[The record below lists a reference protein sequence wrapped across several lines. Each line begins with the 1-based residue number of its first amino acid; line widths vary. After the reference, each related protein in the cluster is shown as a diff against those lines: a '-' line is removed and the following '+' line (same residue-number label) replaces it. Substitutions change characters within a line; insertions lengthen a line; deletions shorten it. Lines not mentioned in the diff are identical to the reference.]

1 MNNANIG
8 SASNVIGNPVNL
20 IMSNATEEQL
30 KKYDGSLGLP
40 AHSLIIVNPL
50 NNSKNDSTWNDICI
64 TDGNNGI
71 KHIIPFTSIDKS
83 QMYVET
89 SDSGERTLHT
99 NFPATS
105 IDDVA
110 FTCNNGVLS
119 LKNLENLKNLD
130 EEIKKFNSDVDAKI
144 SSAYTAID
152 NYNDVA
158 KKYNT
163 LIDSIKSLADQDDI
177 VTQIQNK
184 TNAIKNTIDGINSYT
199 INNDIQSK
207 ITDVNNNIDELTSKQ
222 DIITDQVN
230 KINKLI
236 ADFIPDSN
244 EGNEGSG
251 GNEGEG
257 SGGNEGEGSG
267 GNEGEGGEGSGGN
280 TGNENKSKIL
290 KDIADIIQKTNDSL
304 TQSKAEYEQYKNI
317 IDNLIDNTKDELHRE
332 YKALKNS
339 LNDCVNNNL
348 LPLVESQV
356 DTCLANDKLAEIFDG
371 AIGNILN
378 GQDTEAEAG
387 ILNSVSRALNGD
399 GNAKTVSEA
408 STNLNSALNTKIKDG
423 AAVAIA
429 DFSENVSKAI
439 TPKYVDKR
447 YFEVIQLKEV
457 DSEAPDTEK
466 NNVVIT
472 LSKPLRDF
480 FKDEEKLKGAFDKL
494 HGSIQ
499 F

>member
-99 NFPATS
+99 SFPATS

-130 EEIKKFNSDVDAKI
+130 EEIKKFNSYVDAKI
-144 SSAYTAID
+144 SSAYTYID

-207 ITDVNNNIDELTSKQ
+207 ITDVNSNIDELNSKQ

-236 ADFIPDSN
+236 ADFIPDSS
-244 EGNEGSG
+244 EGDTGSG
-251 GNEGEG
+251 GNE
-257 SGGNEGEGSG
+257 
-267 GNEGEGGEGSGGN
+267 GEGSGGN

-290 KDIADIIQKTNDSL
+290 KEIADIIQKTKDSL

-317 IDNLIDNTKDELHRE
+317 LDNLVKNTKDELHRE

-348 LPLVESQV
+348 LPLVEAQV
-356 DTCLANDKLAEIFDG
+356 DTCLANDKLAEIFNG

-378 GQDTEAEAG
+378 GKDTEAEAG

-408 STNLNSALNTKIKDG
+408 STNLNSALNTKIKDS

-447 YFEVIQLKEV
+447 YFEVVQLKEV

-480 FKDEEKLKGAFDKL
+480 FKDEEKLKDAFNEL

>member
-99 NFPATS
+99 SFPATS

-144 SSAYTAID
+144 SSARTAID

-158 KKYNT
+158 NKYNT

-177 VTQIQNK
+177 VTQIKNK
-184 TNAIKNTIDGINSYT
+184 TDAIKNTIDGINSYT

-236 ADFIPDSN
+236 ADFIPDSS

-257 SGGNEGEGSG
+257 GEGNEGEGS
-267 GNEGEGGEGSGGN
+267 EGSEGN

-317 IDNLIDNTKDELHRE
+317 IDNLVDNTKDELHRE

-348 LPLVESQV
+348 LPLVEAQV
-356 DTCLANDKLAEIFDG
+356 DTCLSANDNIKDLFGETVKLLLANGNDDAE
-371 AIGNILN
+371 
-378 GQDTEAEAG
+378 TG
-387 ILNSVSRALNGD
+387 ILNTVAKALSND
-399 GNAKTVSEA
+399 DSLNPDTKTEA
-408 STNLNSALNTKIKDG
+408 INNLNKAVETIAEDKAAL
-423 AAVAIA
+423 AVAPLSTQISA
-429 DFSENVSKAI
+429 ALK
-439 TPKYVDKR
+439 PKYVDKR
-447 YFEVIQLKEV
+447 YFDVVQLKEV
-457 DSEAPDTEK
+457 DNDAPENEK
-466 NNVVIT
+466 QYIVIT

-480 FKDEEKLKGAFDKL
+480 FKEQLGEGAFDSL
-494 HGSIQ
+494 HGALQ
-499 F
+499 L

>member
-99 NFPATS
+99 SFPATS

-144 SSAYTAID
+144 SSARTAID

-158 KKYNT
+158 KKYNA

-177 VTQIQNK
+177 VTQIKNK
-184 TNAIKNTIDGINSYT
+184 TDAIKNTIDGINDYT

-207 ITDVNNNIDELTSKQ
+207 ITDVNSNIDELNSKQ

-236 ADFIPDSN
+236 ADFIPDSS
-244 EGNEGSG
+244 EGNVGSG

-267 GNEGEGGEGSGGN
+267 GN

-290 KDIADIIQKTNDSL
+290 KEITDIIQKTKDSL

-317 IDNLIDNTKDELHRE
+317 LDNLVDNTKDELHRE

-348 LPLVESQV
+348 LPLVEAQV
-356 DTCLANDKLAEIFDG
+356 DTCLANDKLAEIFNG

-378 GQDTEAEAG
+378 GKDTEAEAG

-408 STNLNSALNTKIKDG
+408 STNLNSALNTKIKDS

-447 YFEVIQLKEV
+447 YFEVVQLKEV
-457 DSEAPDTEK
+457 DSEAPKTEE

>member
-8 SASNVIGNPVNL
+8 SASNVIGNSVNL

-99 NFPATS
+99 SFPATS

-257 SGGNEGEGSG
+257 
-267 GNEGEGGEGSGGN
+267 GEGSGGN

-290 KDIADIIQKTNDSL
+290 KYIADIIQKTNDSL

-317 IDNLIDNTKDELHRE
+317 IDNLVDNTKDELHRE

>member
-99 NFPATS
+99 SFPATS

-257 SGGNEGEGSG
+257 
-267 GNEGEGGEGSGGN
+267 GEGSGGN

-317 IDNLIDNTKDELHRE
+317 IDNLVDNTKDELHRE

>member
-99 NFPATS
+99 SFPATS

-130 EEIKKFNSDVDAKI
+130 EEIKKFNSYVDAKI
-144 SSAYTAID
+144 SSARTAID

-158 KKYNT
+158 NKYNT

-177 VTQIQNK
+177 VTQIKNK
-184 TNAIKNTIDGINSYT
+184 TDVIKNTIDGINSYT

-207 ITDVNNNIDELTSKQ
+207 ITDVNNNINELTSKQ

-236 ADFIPDSN
+236 ADFIPDS
-244 EGNEGSG
+244 SG
-251 GNEGEG
+251 GNEGGEG
-257 SGGNEGEGSG
+257 SEGEGS
-267 GNEGEGGEGSGGN
+267 EGEGSEGEGSEGSGGN

-317 IDNLIDNTKDELHRE
+317 IDNLVDNTKDELHRE

-408 STNLNSALNTKIKDG
+408 STNLNLALNTKIKDG

-447 YFEVIQLKEV
+447 YFEVVQLKEV
-457 DSEAPDTEK
+457 DSEAPKTEE

-480 FKDEEKLKGAFDKL
+480 FKDQEQLKNAFDKL